1 MVPKIVCMKIWQLFA
16 GGPEIRYSEK
26 IKRGEK
32 HLQVEKKNKNRNKSK
47 QTKNNRAEDLTPKK
61 IKKKNPE
68 KPMGKLPVS

>member
-61 IKKKNPE
+61 IKKKILKNQWE
-68 KPMGKLPVS
+68 NFL

>member
-32 HLQVEKKNKNRNKSK
+32 HLQVEKKTKTETKANKQKTIG
-47 QTKNNRAEDLTPKK
+47 QK
-61 IKKKNPE
+61 ILLQRK
-68 KPMGKLPVS
+68 

>member
-32 HLQVEKKNKNRNKSK
+32 HLQVEKKQKQKQK
-47 QTKNNRAEDLTPKK
+47 QTNKK
-61 IKKKNPE
+61 QSGRRSYSKENKKKNPE